1 MMKKF
6 NTFLLALTS
15 AFLIAGCSP
24 LNTTSEETPVI
35 NQQANSVAIVLNLT
49 SVGLYN
55 GAKGTANP
63 ALFLENTVTVNLKV
77 GDKLPTKEQI
87 TSTSKDTEFH
97 SWIYY
102 DKGGILSSTD
112 SVVDGILTYQAHFEF
127 VGEFEGEPSGGGSE
141 NTGGKIYF
149 MDATWWNKD
158 GATSSFYAWGGT
170 ASYVW
175 PGVVM
180 KLEET
185 LSNSRKIWS
194 IEIDV
199 SSFPSFPICW
209 MIAAALSPFPMDWW
223 QSHLPWAAACCPIIW
238 AMSMVIMR
246 ACVHCSANTELHKM
260 IADPHSVGRH
270 LALFYG

>member
-1 MMKKF
+1 MKKF

-24 LNTTSEETPVI
+24 SNTTSEETPVI

-102 DKGGILSSTD
+102 DKGGILSSTV

-199 SSFPSFPICW
+199 SSFTGFMFARTGSGAATGSTGAADWGAKTADLTPSQLGANNLVILNTS
-209 MIAAALSPFPMDWW
+209 AAWGVGV
-223 QSHLPWAAACCPIIW
+223 ACTFATYVPGKT
-238 AMSMVIMR
+238 
-246 ACVHCSANTELHKM
+246 N
-260 IADPHSVGRH
+260 
-270 LALFYG
+270 Y